1 MHKGFA
7 GFLSVSGA
15 ILVGAVSACGT
26 SSTGGGGT
34 SSACTGSVTVA
45 TELPTSGADASDGVP
60 TQNGAQLAVTQA
72 NNNKLLNGCTVNLVT
87 KDDASVALGK
97 HDPNQGAQN
106 MTALAANSAVV
117 GVVGPFNSSVCQ
129 AEMPI
134 ANNAGLTQISPSCT
148 NPGLTIPGS
157 NSTINTTSLR
167 PTGKITFFRVC
178 TTDIAQSAGLA
189 TQAKALG
196 ATKAFVFDDQETYGQ
211 GLATN
216 FAKDFQAG
224 GGTVVGTSS
233 LPGTTTDFTSELAS
247 ANSKGAN
254 IIFFGGTSS
263 NGGGKLKA
271 QMSSAGLAS
280 SVLYM
285 GGDGIVDTEF
295 LTDAGSAA
303 AGAYGTTASPD
314 ATKLSSAASFASA
327 YQAAFG
333 SAPGAYS
340 ANAYDAMNIVLTAVK
355 EAINANGG
363 KLPTNPASFR
373 ESVRSNAAAI
383 SYNGAIGHTTF
394 DSNGDTTNKIL
405 TLYQVQSNAWTSVK
419 NLTVS

>member
-1 MHKGFA
+1 MGL
-7 GFLSVSGA
+7 LSVTGA

-26 SSTGGGGT
+26 SSSGGGG
-34 SSACTGSVTVA
+34 SSSCTGTVTVA

-72 NNNKLLNGCTVNLVT
+72 NNKNLLNGCKVNLVS

-97 HDPNQGAQN
+97 HDPNQGAAN
-106 MTALAANSAVV
+106 MTALAANQAVV

-134 ANNAGLTQISPSCT
+134 ANNAGLAQISPSCT

-157 NSTINTTSLR
+157 NPTINTTSLR

-189 TQAKALG
+189 AQAKTLG
-196 ATKAFVFDDQETYGQ
+196 ASKAFVFDDQETYGQ
-211 GLATN
+211 GLANN
-216 FAKDFQAG
+216 FAKDFQQG

-233 LPGTTTDFTSELAS
+233 LPGTTTDFTAELAQ
-247 ANSKGAN
+247 AKSKGAD
-254 IIFFGGTSS
+254 IVFFGGTSS

-271 QMSSAGLAS
+271 QMSSAGLGS

-295 LTDAGSAA
+295 ITDAGSAA

-327 YQAAFG
+327 YQSAYG

-340 ANAYDAMNIVLTAVK
+340 ANAYDAMNIILTAVK
-355 EAINANGG
+355 DAISANGG
-363 KLPTNPASFR
+363 KLPTNPTGFR
-373 ESVRSNAAAI
+373 ESVRSNVASI
-383 SYNGAIGHTTF
+383 SYSGAIGHTTF
-394 DSNGDTTNKIL
+394 DSNGDTGNKIL
-405 TLYQVQSNAWTSVK
+405 TLYQVTNNAWTSIK

>member
-1 MHKGFA
+1 MQTRFL
-7 GFLSVSGA
+7 GFLSVTGA

-26 SSTGGGGT
+26 SSSGGGG
-34 SSACTGSVTVA
+34 SSSCTGSVTVA
-45 TELPTSGADASDGVP
+45 TELPTSGADASYGVP

-72 NNNKLLNGCTVNLVT
+72 NNNNMLNGCKVNLVT

-106 MTALAANSAVV
+106 MTALAANNAVV

-134 ANNAGLTQISPSCT
+134 ANNAGLSQISPSCT

-157 NSTINTTSLR
+157 NPTINTTTLR
-167 PTGKITFFRVC
+167 PTGKITYFRVC
-178 TTDIAQSAGLA
+178 TTDIAQSQGLA
-189 TQAKALG
+189 DEAKALG

-211 GLATN
+211 GLAN
-216 FAKDFQAG
+216 AFAKDFQTG
-224 GGTVVGTSS
+224 GGSVVGTSS

-254 IIFFGGTSS
+254 LIFFGGTAS

-271 QMSSAGLAS
+271 QMSSAGLGS

-285 GGDGIVDTEF
+285 GGDGIVDSEF

-303 AGAYGTTASPD
+303 AGSYGTTASPD

-327 YQAAFG
+327 YQSAFG

-340 ANAYDAMNIVLTAVK
+340 ANAYDAMNIILTAVK

-363 KLPTNPASFR
+363 KLPTNPTSFR
-373 ESVRSNAAAI
+373 ESVRSNIASL
-383 SYNGAIGHTTF
+383 SYNGAIGHTMF
-394 DSNGDTTNKIL
+394 DSNGDTSNKIL
-405 TLYQVQSNAWTSVK
+405 TLYQVKSNAWTSIK
-419 NLTVS
+419 NLTVG

>member
-1 MHKGFA
+1 MQNRTV
-7 GFLSVSGA
+7 GFLSVTGA
-15 ILVGAVSACGT
+15 LLIGAVSACGT
-26 SSTGGGGT
+26 SSSGGGG
-34 SSACTGSVTVA
+34 SSSCTGTVTVA

-72 NNNKLLNGCTVNLVT
+72 NNNHMLNGCTVNLVT

-97 HDPNQGAQN
+97 HDPNQGAAN
-106 MTALAANSAVV
+106 MTALAANQAVV
-117 GVVGPFNSSVCQ
+117 GVVGPFNSSVCA

-148 NPGLTIPGS
+148 NPGLTVSGADP
-157 NSTINTTSLR
+157 TINTSSLR
-167 PTGKITFFRVC
+167 PTGKVTFFRVC

-189 TQAKALG
+189 QQAKALG
-196 ATKAFVFDDQETYGQ
+196 GTKAFVFDDQETYGQ
-211 GLATN
+211 GLANN
-216 FAKDFQAG
+216 FAKDFQQQ

-233 LPGTTTDFTSELAS
+233 LPGTTTDFTPELAQ
-247 ANSKGAN
+247 ANTKGAN

-271 QMSSAGLAS
+271 QMSSAGLGS

-285 GGDGIVDTEF
+285 GGDGIVDKEF
-295 LTDAGSAA
+295 ITDAGSAA

-327 YQAAFG
+327 YQSAYG

-340 ANAYDAMNIVLTAVK
+340 ANAYDAMNIILKAVQQ
-355 EAINANGG
+355 AINANGG
-363 KLPTNPASFR
+363 KLPTNATSFR
-373 ESVRSNAAAI
+373 DTVRSNVASI
-383 SYNGAIGHTTF
+383 SYDGAIGHTTF
-394 DSNGDTTNKIL
+394 DSNGDTSNKIL
-405 TLYQVQSNAWTSVK
+405 TLYQVKNNDWASVK
-419 NLTVS
+419 NITVS